1 MFQDIEVKSDG
12 IYEIKK
18 DKEGNEFA
26 TKVANHM
33 SVINQEVNLDTNDH
47 FVTLSFYPI
56 NGSDLVTLKVQASD
70 IASYNSL
77 TKLSSKGVDIDET
90 NKSKVIKALRK
101 SRETAPYIKSHQTLG
116 FVQRD
121 GVLVFNHQLSY
132 GLDEKSTYVG
142 SLDIKPKGNEEVY
155 MKMIESEVIGV
166 LGLELA
172 LVFGVSSAMLGLINI
187 RYPMES
193 LMIHLVGSSS
203 SGKSTTAILA
213 ASVWGNCNLREN
225 GLLTSF
231 NTTLNA
237 LQKRLSGN
245 FGVIQCLDELN
256 QYSGNDVTKL
266 IYSLSEGRIRSRLN
280 KECEMNQLES
290 WNTVILSTGEKG
302 ILSMASNN
310 EGLRVRLFEL
320 TLDKWTQSATNST
333 NIKTITATNYGFLG
347 IRFIEAI
354 DSLGIDEVFNLY
366 DQNRE
371 YLLTKLNQNQF
382 TDRIAAKMA
391 ILLTSADILEQ
402 YMDIKLDVGA
412 IESFIISAANEGLD
426 VIDLS
431 EKAFDSLKEYIST
444 NRNCFLT
451 HSKQKS
457 WNGVDITP
465 RDCTGK
471 VFLEANGEIEKVA
484 IQIDSFKKIMKD
496 LGFESP
502 KLIID
507 AWDKKGWLEKEA
519 GRKSARLVIN
529 NVKVGCYIIKVKEV
543 EDELNKV
550 GGCSGCI
557 R

>member
-26 TKVANHM
+26 TKVANYM

-47 FVTLSFYPI
+47 FVTLSFHPI

-70 IASYNSL
+70 IATYSSL
-77 TKLSSKGVDIDET
+77 TKLSSKGLDINEA
-90 NKSKVIKALRK
+90 NKANVIKALRK
-101 SRETAPYIKSHQTLG
+101 SRGDAPYIYSHQTLG
-116 FVQRD
+116 WVQRNNH
-121 GVLVFNHQLSY
+121 LVFNHQISN
-132 GLDEKSTYVG
+132 GFDINSTYVG
-142 SLDIKPKGNEEVY
+142 SIDIQPKGTEEAY
-155 MKMIESEVIGV
+155 MNMIKSEVIGN

-225 GLLTSF
+225 GLLASF

-245 FGVIQCLDELN
+245 FGIIQCLDELN

-310 EGLRVRLFEL
+310 EGLRVRLYEF
-320 TLDKWTQSATNST
+320 TLDKWTKSATNST

-354 DSLGIDEVFNLY
+354 DSLGTDKVFNLY
-366 DQNRE
+366 NQNRE

-402 YMDIKLDVGA
+402 YMNIRLDVEA

-426 VIDLS
+426 EIDLS

-465 RDCTGK
+465 RDCKGK

-484 IQIDSFKKIMKD
+484 IQIDSFKKIIKD

-507 AWDKKGWLEKEA
+507 AWNKKGWLEKEA
-519 GRKSARLVIN
+519 GRKSSRIVIN

-550 GGCSGCI
+550 GGSGSV
-557 R
+557 